1 MLSSSFGTFGW
12 GATAGGLDAS
22 AVRLQSHLDRMA
34 EEKDLLGRELLR
46 CHEQLSLVFEI
57 AEHIAGLHDPDLIQ
71 ATLLRRYG
79 AMLAAGAVFLD
90 RGGCCMRIEQEEN
103 DGSTIAL
110 GPEQIRGVLAA
121 HVELVRRSRRALV
134 PPLTEP
140 EAGALGNA
148 RVLLSTLQR
157 TDAEVG
163 VVVALRAADGPPF
176 DAADVLASESVLT
189 YGAQALS
196 NVLMVRHLQRTAL
209 ETVCTLVNAIDA
221 KDNYTS
227 DHSERVGGFA
237 RLTGEAFGLSKAR
250 LQVLEWAGL
259 LHDVGKI
266 GISEQI
272 LNKPGALTAAEF
284 EQMKRHASIGYA
296 VLKPVAQFE
305 PVLGAVLYHHE
316 RHDGAGYPEG
326 LRGDQIPIEARIIH
340 VVDIFDA
347 LTTDRPYR
355 RRYDIDRAVEILEEG
370 AGRATDPQVTR
381 LFLEMLRRYRTAE
394 PDTFRTRFGHLLPA
408 DGEPSHVPS

>member
-1 MLSSSFGTFGW
+1 MQLY
-12 GATAGGLDAS
+12 LDQ
-22 AVRLQSHLDRMA
+22 LA
-34 EEKDLLGRELLR
+34 EEKNLLGRELLR
-46 CHEQLSLVFEI
+46 CHEQISLVFEV
-57 AEHIAGLHDPDLIQ
+57 AEHSASLHDPDMIQ

-90 RGGCCMRIEQEEN
+90 HGGCCMRIELEETEQPRIEL
-103 DGSTIAL
+103 ST
-110 GPEQIRGVLAA
+110 EQVRGVLAT
-121 HVELVRRSRRALV
+121 HVEYVRSSRQALV
-134 PPLTEP
+134 APLAEP
-140 EAGALGNA
+140 EAAALGGA
-148 RVLLSTLQR
+148 RVLLSTFQR

-163 VVVALRAADGPPF
+163 VVVALRAADKPPF

-189 YGAQALS
+189 YGAQAMS

-272 LNKPGALTAAEF
+272 LNKRGTLTSAEF
-284 EQMKRHASIGYA
+284 EQMKRHTNIGYA

-305 PVLGAVLYHHE
+305 PVLDAVLYHHE
-316 RHDGAGYPEG
+316 RHDGLGYPDG
-326 LRGDQIPIEARIIH
+326 LRGDQIPLEARIIH
-340 VVDIFDA
+340 VVDMFDA

-355 RRYDIDRAVEILEEG
+355 EHYDFDAAAQILEEG
-370 AGRATDPQVTR
+370 AGCATDPQVTR
-381 LFLEMLRRYRTAE
+381 VFLDMLRRYRSEA
-394 PDTFRTRFGHLLPA
+394 PHDFRTRFGHLLA
-408 DGEPSHVPS
+408 ANGDLSRATS